1 MSINPRATVDRMHCR
16 YLADLGAMISVNPVH
31 VARGAWTWQITH
43 RDGRH
48 LFFID
53 MPERNRSRSR
63 HASVLRAIAMIK
75 ESR

>member
-1 MSINPRATVDRMHCR
+1 MSVNPRATIDNLHCR
-16 YLADLGAMISVNPVH
+16 ALADLGAMISVNPVYASR
-31 VARGAWTWQITH
+31 VAWTWQIMH

-63 HASVLRAIAMIK
+63 RAAVLRAIAMIK
-75 ESR
+75 ESC